1 MNAKFIALLRR
12 EFCAYF
18 STPLA
23 YLFLFTF
30 QVLSGIFTFF
40 VGGFYERGQADL
52 APFFDYHPWLYLAFI
67 PAVSM
72 RLWAEEQRLGTQ
84 ELLLTLP
91 IRLGEAVFAKFLAA
105 WLFVGLGLSLTFP
118 IWVTVNW
125 LGEPDNGVIFTAY
138 LGSFL
143 LAGAYLALGEAISA
157 TTSSQAVA
165 FIVTLTLGFLLT
177 AAGTPAVL
185 AMFLPWA
192 SVTLIDH
199 VAALSLP
206 FHFQALARG
215 TLEGRDLVFFFLVIL
230 GWLGI
235 CAFLVLQAG
244 QWRRPILLAVS
255 LSLLGAALLSP
266 LLPSFRLDLTEDK
279 LYTLSPGTH
288 KLLASLKEPIVLE
301 FYFSDRASREL
312 PAIRAYA
319 RQVYELLKEY
329 QRASKQ
335 IQLRRIEVEPF
346 STAEDQAQERGLS
359 GVRLIPGAPEIYF
372 GVAAISPAGRKAVIP
387 FFTRERERYLEY
399 DLTSLLVQVTR
410 THPPRIALYAEPD
423 LLVRGGINP
432 WNQAPQSP
440 WTAIE
445 QVAKFYPVT
454 FLEKGFRTIPQD
466 IDLLVLIHPKELFET
481 SLYAIDQFVLQG
493 HPALMFVDPYA
504 ELDGPP
510 RFVASNRNKTSDLN
524 RLFHAWGFAC
534 EADYFV
540 ADATYATPV
549 TVAQGRAPAHH
560 LGLLSLDQNAF
571 GDEALLAGLKRLA
584 LSSAGAIRQL
594 DCKGTEVPCPSFIPL
609 IQSSPQAMAMPKV
622 ALDYLF
628 DPQILYEAF
637 RPQGQRFILAA
648 RIEGRFPSAFAS
660 PPEGAGTHPHL
671 SLAQAPANLIVVGD
685 SDLLADRLW
694 AKSQTGE
701 NGERMLIPM
710 SDNGAFLLSAIDY
723 LTGHPELIAVRSRGL
738 YLRPLTR
745 VETLRRQAE
754 SRVHSKLAEL
764 ETQLAATERKL
775 KDLNDPKA
783 LKERLRLRAEIREL
797 MYQFNREV
805 EALGNRLK
813 LIHLLLAPA
822 ALTLLAYIV
831 AFALRARAR
840 RRPL

>member
-1 MNAKFIALLRR
+1 MSTRLLALVGR
-12 EFCAYF
+12 EFSAYF
-18 STPLA
+18 ATPLA
-23 YLFLFTF
+23 YLFLFAF

-52 APFFDYHPWLYLAFI
+52 APFFDYHPWLYLVLA

-72 RLWAEEQRLGTQ
+72 RLWAEERRLGTQ

-91 IRLGEAVFAKFLAA
+91 ISLGEAVIAKFLAA
-105 WLFVGLGLSLTFP
+105 WAFMGTALLFTFP
-118 IWVTVNW
+118 LWVTVNW
-125 LGEPDNGVIFTAY
+125 LGDPDNGAIFTAY

-157 TTSSQAVA
+157 TTSSQTSA
-165 FIVTLTLGFLLT
+165 FIITLAFGFLLT

-185 AMFLPWA
+185 SMFLPWA
-192 SVTLIDH
+192 PATLIDH

-215 TLEGRDLVFFFLVIL
+215 TLEMRDLVFFVLFIL

-235 CAFLVLQAG
+235 GACFVAQTG
-244 QWRRPILLAVS
+244 RRQTLLVS
-255 LSLLGAALLSP
+255 LSLLSAALLSP
-266 LLPSFRLDLTEDK
+266 LLPSLRLDLTEDK
-279 LYTLSPGTH
+279 LYTLLPGTH
-288 KLLASLKEPIVLE
+288 QLLASLKEPVILE

-329 QRASKQ
+329 QRATKQ
-335 IQLRRIEVEPF
+335 LKLRRIEVEPF

-359 GVRLIPGAPEIYF
+359 GVRLAPNVPEIYF
-372 GVAAISPAGRKAVIP
+372 GLAAISPAGRKAVIP
-387 FFTRERERYLEY
+387 FFTQERERYLEY

-410 THPPRIALYAEPD
+410 PRPPRIALYAEPD

-445 QVAKFYPVT
+445 QVAKFYAVT
-454 FLEKGFRTIPQD
+454 FLEKGFRTLPQD
-466 IDLLVLIHPKELFET
+466 ADLLLLLHPKELSEA

-493 HPALMFVDPYA
+493 RPALIFVDPYA

-510 RFVASNRNKTSDLN
+510 RFIAPNRNKTSDLN
-524 RLFHAWGFAC
+524 RLFRAWGFECSA
-534 EADYFV
+534 EDFV

-549 TVAQGRAPAHH
+549 TVAQGRAPSPH

-571 GDEALLAGLKRLA
+571 SEEAILAGLKRLV

-594 DCKGTEVPCPSFIPL
+594 ECRREAPCPSFSPL
-609 IQSSPQAMAMPKV
+609 IQSSPQAMTMPKV

-637 RPQGQRFILAA
+637 RPQGQRFTLAA
-648 RIEGRFPSAFAS
+648 RIAGKFPSAFAS
-660 PPEGAGTHPHL
+660 PPEGAETRGHL
-671 SLAQAPANLIVVGD
+671 NLAQAPAHLIVVGD

-694 AKSQTGE
+694 LKKPAEGGE
-701 NGERMLIPM
+701 SVPV

-723 LTGHPELIAVRSRGL
+723 LTGHPELIAVHSRGPH
-738 YLRPLTR
+738 LRPLTR
-745 VETLRRQAE
+745 VEALRRQAE
-754 SRVHSKLAEL
+754 SHVHRKLAEL
-764 ETQLAATERKL
+764 ETQLAATER
-775 KDLNDPKA
+775 LNDPEA
-783 LKERLRLRAEIREL
+783 LTSAQRLRAEIRAL
-797 MYQFNREV
+797 KFQFNREV

-813 LIHLLLAPA
+813 LIHLLIAPT
-822 ALTLLAYIV
+822 ALTLLAYGI
-831 AFALRARAR
+831 AFALRTQAR